1 MRLISAR
8 GDVYKKMYSD
18 LDGAIL
24 LFEESG
30 AERANKWSVN
40 IDVAR
45 GVYARVAMLRHDWK
59 VAEDM
64 AAAAR
69 KGYAIM
75 SNDEYA

>member
-8 GDVYKKMYSD
+8 GIDVYKKMYSD
-18 LDGAIL
+18 LDEAIL

-69 KGYAIM
+69 EGLRHH
-75 SNDEYA
+75 EQ